1 MELFEKLPPS
11 LDYKDKFQIIIP
23 CRVAPAFLGRF
34 PNKLEG
40 FVSIRGSSLFS
51 GGKSN
56 NHRYNLCNFQV
67 IMKLTHW
74 ALSTFLVLLTLDA
87 YFLRWK
93 YFHVILTHWALPTFP
108 IGFPA
113 FLPFHCFSNKT
124 SAAAILDPI
133 RKVEQSPSFL
143 QGRSLEQEHCRGS
156 FTVHLSIL
164 FETIKLTNL

>member
-74 ALSTFLVLLTLDA
+74 ALSTFLVLLTLWMLIFCGENIFML
-87 YFLRWK
+87 YW
-93 YFHVILTHWALPTFP
+93 H
-108 IGFPA
+108 IG
-113 FLPFHCFSNKT
+113 
-124 SAAAILDPI
+124 
-133 RKVEQSPSFL
+133 
-143 QGRSLEQEHCRGS
+143 HCRHFSLGFQHFFL
-156 FTVHLSIL
+156 FTVSAIIL
-164 FETIKLTNL
+164 LLQQFLTPYEKESRVLPSCRDVR